1 MTHNSDHS
9 YLQPVAVGLQCSLMR
24 HVCDIEYIVF
34 SFIQPAVL
42 IDVNGKNLITTRT
55 NVST

>member
-24 HVCDIEYIVF
+24 HVVVYEIVF

-55 NVST
+55 NVSA

>member
-9 YLQPVAVGLQCSLMR
+9 YLQPVAVGLQCSLTR
-24 HVCDIEYIVF
+24 HVVVYEIVF

-55 NVST
+55 NVSA